1 MEFRFAFFKCRI
13 VTETMGEQQIS
24 CSIKAVADMLCM
36 MRVASDGDNFSSG
49 VLVHFQDICMRMRER
64 ETTV

>member
-1 MEFRFAFFKCRI
+1 
-13 VTETMGEQQIS
+13 MGEQQIS

-36 MRVASDGDNFSSG
+36 MRVASDSDNFSSG
-49 VLVHFQDICMRMRER
+49 ILVHFQDICMRMRER